1 MTKLY
6 VFIFLLAMSIF
17 SIFSVFKRKP
27 KVYQIVNHKDW
38 TADDIYQV
46 ATDCDYIVAFAEQS
60 LGADYKELLKYFAE
74 VMVALKNS
82 PSMFKYEYK
91 LTPKA
96 IEFELLYF
104 MILNF
109 VETDEKYG
117 EEWVE
122 NFFEKESF
130 RPDFAIMVMYQEFKE
145 KYHMMEPYSEIE
157 RRVRFFLWKLLGD
170 KDFVEYGFNKKMP
183 LKALKSKIRELA
195 STRPGMSFV
204 LEFLAMR
211 LVYPR
216 EWIRTENIILTPP
229 KGKNEKQE
237 TK

>member
-1 MTKLY
+1 MFNLY
-6 VFIFLLAMSIF
+6 ALLFLITMSIF

-27 KVYQIVNHKDW
+27 KVHQIVNHKDW
-38 TADDIYQV
+38 TANDIYQV
-46 ATDCDYIVAFAEQS
+46 AMDCDYIVAFAEQS

-74 VMVALKNS
+74 VMVAFKNT

-109 VETDEKYG
+109 VEADEKYG
-117 EEWVE
+117 EEWVD
-122 NFFEKESF
+122 NFFEKEAF
-130 RPDFAIMVMYQEFKE
+130 RQDFAIMVMYQEFKE
-145 KYHMMEPYSEIE
+145 KYHAIEPYSEIE

-170 KDFVEYGFNKKMP
+170 NDFVEYGFDKKMP

-195 STRPGMSFV
+195 NTRPGMSIV

-229 KGKNEKQE
+229 KR
-237 TK
+237 

>member
-6 VFIFLLAMSIF
+6 VFIFLLTMSIF

-38 TADDIYQV
+38 TANDIYQV
-46 ATDCDYIVAFAEQS
+46 AMDCDYIVAFAEQS

-74 VMVALKNS
+74 VMVAFKS
-82 PSMFKYEYK
+82 TPSMFKYEYK

-109 VETDEKYG
+109 VEADEKYG
-117 EEWVE
+117 EEWVD
-122 NFFEKESF
+122 NFFEKEAF
-130 RPDFAIMVMYQEFKE
+130 RQDFAIMVMYQEFKE
-145 KYHMMEPYSEIE
+145 KYHAIESYSEIE

-170 KDFVEYGFNKKMP
+170 NDFVEYGFDKKMP

-195 STRPGMSFV
+195 NTRPGMSIV

-229 KGKNEKQE
+229 KGKQ
-237 TK
+237 